1 MKGVSLPHALLDDG
15 VVEIAIFVYN
25 ELALARVLRH
35 LGQVRAHEELAF
47 EELDTNDWEH
57 EDEEQGDEHDVADG
71 FDGNNDAL
79 DDMLEAF
86 SSVDGT

>member
-1 MKGVSLPHALLDDG
+1 MRKKQEEAGTHLEQLDSDDS
-15 VVEIAIFVYN
+15 E
-25 ELALARVLRH
+25 
-35 LGQVRAHEELAF
+35 EEL
-47 EELDTNDWEH
+47 
-57 EDEEQGDEHDVADG
+57 EEQRDHHNVADG